1 MPGTICCDLRS
12 VQHFFNLHTAKYAK
26 KANPDVLVIIITGYA
41 SVETAIMAVK
51 EGAYDYIR
59 KPCKLEEIRN

>member
-26 KANPDVLVIIITGYA
+26 KANHIAIGGPSMSAADTTRSPLFKLLVVSSADSSTI
-41 SVETAIMAVK
+41 
-51 EGAYDYIR
+51 
-59 KPCKLEEIRN
+59 